1 MAGAS
6 GPSHTGREKLT
17 SRDPVTG
24 ARRSGAEAERAR
36 SQMLAVAWVV
46 RTLHRLLSLGTYTN
60 AGAGT
65 E

>member
-6 GPSHTGREKLT
+6 GPSHTGQEKPP
-17 SRDPVTG
+17 RDPVTG
-24 ARRSGAEAERAR
+24 ALRSGAEAERAR